1 MHSEQTPFIYSLAD
15 ACQSVSDIALKGLL
29 EQSALQLSDKIKLPY
44 HFVFLLLAIE
54 DKRFLLHRGVDPVAV
69 LRAILSNVAG
79 RGSLQGASTITQQL
93 YGVLRERGGKR
104 RLHNGFYKVQQ
115 TQWAMLREVRSS
127 KPAILSDYVRNVYW
141 GKAYYG
147 ISAASDG
154 YFGTRESCLTVAQSF
169 FLIDRLATPNIMFPD
184 RVIES
189 LTRPLVWALL
199 IENKF
204 CVDELVDLYEANF
217 QQGEDLWR
225 FREKLSRK

>member
-1 MHSEQTPFIYSLAD
+1 MCGEQIPLIYSLAD
-15 ACQSVSDIALKGLL
+15 ACQSVSDAVLKELL
-29 EQSALQLSDKIKLPY
+29 EQSATQLSYKIELPY

-54 DKRFLLHRGVDPVAV
+54 DKRFSLHRGVDPVAV
-69 LRAILSNVAG
+69 LRAILSNAAG

-93 YGVLRERGGKR
+93 YSILQERGGKR

-115 TQWAMLREVRSS
+115 TQWAILREIRCS

-147 ISAASDG
+147 ISAASNG
-154 YFGTRESCLTVAQSF
+154 YFGIIESRLTPAQSF
-169 FLIDRLATPNIMFPD
+169 FLVDRLGTPNIMFPD
-184 RVIES
+184 RVMES
-189 LTRPLVWALL
+189 LTRPLIWSLL
-199 IENKF
+199 IKNKF

-225 FREKLSRK
+225 FREKLSKE